1 MTTSDDRPEDDGG
14 TRAYEALAR
23 ITERHAAGEDRDRWE
38 DRGRPMTPYDALR
51 RVSDLASGS
60 TFRAEGAPAVDER
73 DLTAALALLPLAR
86 AEFDQLELGLLRM
99 AKGRGL
105 TWQQIGSGLGLGSA
119 QAARQRHDRIAR
131 RARDGA
137 QPG

>member
-1 MTTSDDRPEDDGG
+1 MTANEDGRP
-14 TRAYEALAR
+14 RAYEGLAR
-23 ITERHAAGEDRDRWE
+23 ITERHATGEDRERWE
-38 DRGRPMTPYDALR
+38 SLGRPMAPYDALL

-60 TFRAEGAPAVDER
+60 AFPEEGAPAVDEH
-73 DLTAALALLPLAR
+73 DITAALALLPLAR

-137 QPG
+137 